1 MAKNVRPEP
10 HPSRPRCTATR
21 TTALHGGAST
31 RVSSVDPRRPAST
44 SRRSSASAELN
55 PRART
60 ESACLGARAHF
71 DVGTGGTSTPTD
83 STRSTSSLALSILR
97 DVTIYPYQTAQR
109 VCRDVLALEKLQAA
123 LKYAND
129 VPSPHVA
136 ASLRLVGL
144 EPNAE
149 DLGLEPGDS
158 LEEAL
163 TSASLKRRID
173 EVEDELVERAK
184 FLLRL
189 IDRLGLAD
197 RSVEDLG

>member
-1 MAKNVRPEP
+1 M
-10 HPSRPRCTATR
+10 
-21 TTALHGGAST
+21 
-31 RVSSVDPRRPAST
+31 
-44 SRRSSASAELN
+44 
-55 PRART
+55 
-60 ESACLGARAHF
+60 
-71 DVGTGGTSTPTD
+71 
-83 STRSTSSLALSILR
+83 SLLLSILR
-97 DVTIYPYQTAQR
+97 AVKIYPYQTAQR
-109 VCRDVLALEKLQAA
+109 VCEHVLVLEKLQAA

-163 TSASLKRRID
+163 TSAGLKRRID
-173 EVEDELVERAK
+173 EIEGELVDRAR

-197 RSVEDLG
+197 SPVEDIG